1 MAPNWGVNYN
11 VGYIGFISPVT
22 DSDLVSIGITYF
34 ERWDKLSDISV
45 VHAFI
50 VTGENQCIEAIMNRG
65 VVIDPLE
72 SYFNDPKTHV
82 FFRKPLD
89 YASEIGARI
98 AATAAPEAGKKYDD
112 LLIAAFALRGPF
124 SGRFINSVFG
134 PVVTTSLNDF
144 MHHNGLWICSELAA
158 YCLDSQPEYQSKGV
172 LATPDFAIDPQM
184 LFEGAPD
191 AAGKHVFEDW
201 HKGPIPATLV
211 SGTDTTP

>member
-1 MAPNWGVNYN
+1 
-11 VGYIGFISPVT
+11 
-22 DSDLVSIGITYF
+22 
-34 ERWDKLSDISV
+34 
-45 VHAFI
+45 
-50 VTGENQCIEAIMNRG
+50 
-65 VVIDPLE
+65 
-72 SYFNDPKTHV
+72 
-82 FFRKPLD
+82 
-89 YASEIGARI
+89 
-98 AATAAPEAGKKYDD
+98 
-112 LLIAAFALRGPF
+112 LIAAFALRGPF

-191 AAGKHVFEDW
+191 AASKHVFEDW